1 MDPTNKSMRNE
12 KLKRKLLN
20 RKSFS
25 SAIQRITG
33 EWSVIN
39 KGSLERILSNEL
51 HATDAGIYTVKSS

>member
-51 HATDAGIYTVKSS
+51 YATDAGIYTVKSS